1 MGHKRIGAKVAS
13 ASSIEISFTYRGIRC
28 REKLKLKPT
37 PVNLKRA
44 ERHRSAIIEAIDN
57 GTFEY
62 QVTFPNSRNAIRF
75 ANYTGVN
82 TTIKQYMNNWID
94 SKESEI
100 KASTFASYERIV
112 RNQILPEFGHLKLAE
127 LTRIDV
133 KRWCK
138 SMDCSLKRIK
148 NITSVFRDA
157 LQDATY
163 DSLIAVNPLYGWQ
176 FRRNDP
182 PKARID
188 EIDPFSKA
196 EMKEILAASTGQN
209 KNLIQFWM
217 ETGLRTSELIALE
230 WSDID
235 FIENKAH
242 IWKAKTDAAVAVE
255 SPKTAAGNRFIEL
268 TETAMAAIQ
277 NQKEITFL
285 EGNTIFQ
292 NPRSETDWTG
302 DRQIRNV
309 LWQPALKKAGVR
321 YRYPYQLRHTF
332 ASTRLMA
339 ATSIGEIM
347 YIAQMLGHRDWV
359 FTAKTYS
366 RFIKGDFFQHQ
377 QRNKIVS

>member
-1 MGHKRIGAKVAS
+1 MGHKRIGAKAAS

-37 PVNLKRA
+37 PANLKRA

-62 QVTFPNSRNAIRF
+62 QVTFPNSKNAIRF
-75 ANYTGVN
+75 ANYTGMN

-268 TETAMAAIQ
+268 TETAMTAIQ

-292 NPRSETDWTG
+292 NPRSETGWTG

-309 LWQPALKKAGVR
+309 LWMPALKKAGVR
-321 YRYPYQLRHTF
+321 YRYPYQVRHTF

>member
-1 MGHKRIGAKVAS
+1 MGHKRIGAKAAS
-13 ASSIEISFTYRGIRC
+13 ASSIEISFTYKGIRC

-62 QVTFPNSRNAIRF
+62 QVTFPNSKNAIRF

-196 EMKEILAASTGQN
+196 EMK
-209 KNLIQFWM
+209 
-217 ETGLRTSELIALE
+217 
-230 WSDID
+230 
-235 FIENKAH
+235 
-242 IWKAKTDAAVAVE
+242 
-255 SPKTAAGNRFIEL
+255 
-268 TETAMAAIQ
+268 
-277 NQKEITFL
+277 
-285 EGNTIFQ
+285 
-292 NPRSETDWTG
+292 
-302 DRQIRNV
+302 
-309 LWQPALKKAGVR
+309 
-321 YRYPYQLRHTF
+321 
-332 ASTRLMA
+332 
-339 ATSIGEIM
+339 
-347 YIAQMLGHRDWV
+347 
-359 FTAKTYS
+359 
-366 RFIKGDFFQHQ
+366 
-377 QRNKIVS
+377 

>member
-1 MGHKRIGAKVAS
+1 MGHKRIGAKAAS

-62 QVTFPNSRNAIRF
+62 QVTFPNSKNAIRF
-75 ANYTGVN
+75 ANYTGMN
-82 TTIKQYMNNWID
+82 TTIKQFMNNWID

-230 WSDID
+230 WPDID
-235 FIENKAH
+235 FIENQAH
-242 IWKAKTDAAVAVE
+242 IWKAKTDAAVVVE

-292 NPRSETDWTG
+292 NPRSETGWTG